1 MMRLN
6 KFIAHYSTYSRRE
19 ADQAILDG
27 YVRIDGEIEKN
38 PAIQVDERK
47 ADVSISGNK
56 VTAQDQF
63 TVIVYNKPR
72 GELVTKK
79 DPQGRKT
86 IYDSLSKSYRHF
98 IPVGRLDFASE
109 GLLLLTDASR
119 VATALMTSK
128 MERVYRIKI
137 KGAVSEGMKIA
148 MGEGLELEDAS
159 AGAHEHAEAGPMS
172 FAPFYAYQ
180 VQKDQGDYS
189 ILKVAIGEGQNRELR
204 RFFAH
209 FGAEIVD
216 LKRLSFGGIDLNNL
230 PTGKVRFLERAEY
243 TSLRAFVDGIERTAT
258 QKEKQQKAA
267 QSPFGK
273 ERGKGEKEDYSRE
286 KRTGEKGAFGNSM
299 NKTEKPIF
307 TKEKVQPVKRTFIK
321 DKDKSK
327 ANGMTDSF
335 GTNKYS
341 PDKKYAMGSKK
352 K

>member
-19 ADQAILDG
+19 ADKAIQDG
-27 YVRIDGEIEKN
+27 YVRINGEIETN
-38 PAIQVDERK
+38 PATQVDEK
-47 ADVSISGNK
+47 HDAVMISGNK
-56 VTAQDQF
+56 ITPTDQF

-86 IYDSLSKSYRHF
+86 IYDSLAKQYRHY

-128 MERVYRIKI
+128 MERVYKIKI
-137 KGAVSEGMKIA
+137 KGPVTEAMQVA

-159 AGAHEHAEAGPMS
+159 AGAHENSEIESMN

-180 VQKDQGDYS
+180 IQKNQGDFS
-189 ILKVAIGEGQNRELR
+189 VLKVAIGEGQNRELR

-209 FGAEIVD
+209 FGAEVVD

-230 PTGKVRFLERAEY
+230 PTGKVRFLERSEY
-243 TSLRAFVDGIERTAT
+243 ASLREFLETIEKA
-258 QKEKQQKAA
+258 EKL
-267 QSPFGK
+267 
-273 ERGKGEKEDYSRE
+273 
-286 KRTGEKGAFGNSM
+286 
-299 NKTEKPIF
+299 
-307 TKEKVQPVKRTFIK
+307 
-321 DKDKSK
+321 KSK
-327 ANGMTDSF
+327 SLPKAPRAEGKTAHNPKSHSKVKPKAKPSNEPF
-335 GTNKYS
+335 GTNKYK
-341 PDKKYAMGSKK
+341 PEKKFTKGETKK
-352 K
+352 

>member
-19 ADQAILDG
+19 ADQAIQDG
-27 YVRIDGEIEKN
+27 YVRVNGEIETN
-38 PAIQVDERK
+38 PATQVDEK
-47 ADVSISGNK
+47 HDQVMISGK
-56 VTAQDQF
+56 KIVPQDQF

-86 IYDSLSKSYRHF
+86 IYDSLSKQYRHY

-128 MERVYRIKI
+128 MERVYKIKI
-137 KGAVSEGMKIA
+137 KGPVSEAMMKA
-148 MGEGLELEDAS
+148 MDEGITVEDAS
-159 AGAHEHAEAGPMS
+159 AGAHEHSEITSMT

-180 VQKDQGDYS
+180 IQKNQGDYS
-189 ILKVAIGEGQNRELR
+189 VLKVAIGEGQNRELR

-230 PTGKVRFLERAEY
+230 PTGKVRFLERNEY
-243 TSLRAFVDGIERTAT
+243 ASLRDFLDTIEKAEKHKKASEAGV
-258 QKEKQQKAA
+258 QNKPAKEKQK
-267 QSPFGK
+267 SVK
-273 ERGKGEKEDYSRE
+273 KSIKGDR
-286 KRTGEKGAFGNSM
+286 
-299 NKTEKPIF
+299 
-307 TKEKVQPVKRTFIK
+307 
-321 DKDKSK
+321 
-327 ANGMTDSF
+327 
-335 GTNKYS
+335 
-341 PDKKYAMGSKK
+341 KK
-352 K
+352 

>member
-38 PAIQVDERK
+38 PAVSVDERN
-47 ADVSISGNK
+47 ANVSVSGTK
-56 VTAQDQF
+56 ITVTDQF

-79 DPQGRKT
+79 DPQKRKT
-86 IYDSLSKSYRHF
+86 IYDSLSKNYKHF

-109 GLLLLTDASR
+109 GLLLMTDASR

-148 MGEGLELEDAS
+148 MGQGLELDDAS
-159 AGAHEHAEAGPMS
+159 AGAHEYADAGPMS

-180 VQKDQGDYS
+180 IQKDQGDYS

-216 LKRLSFGGIDLNNL
+216 LKRLSFGGIELNNL

-243 TSLRAFVDGIERTAT
+243 TNLREFLDTVEKAEKMKQKDAQGKAKQLRKPTQMSAPIEVKKPT
-258 QKEKQQKAA
+258 K
-267 QSPFGK
+267 
-273 ERGKGEKEDYSRE
+273 RE
-286 KRTGEKGAFGNSM
+286 
-299 NKTEKPIF
+299 
-307 TKEKVQPVKRTFIK
+307 FIK
-321 DKDKSK
+321 DKKTK
-327 ANGMTDSF
+327 PTEEVF
-335 GTNKYS
+335 GTNKYKPKS
-341 PDKKYAMGSKK
+341 DNKFKK
-352 K
+352 

>member
-38 PAIQVDERK
+38 PAIQVDERR

-86 IYDSLSKSYRHF
+86 IYDSLSKNYRHF
-98 IPVGRLDFASE
+98 IPVGRLDYASE

-137 KGAVSEGMKIA
+137 KGAVSEAMKVA
-148 MGEGLELEDAS
+148 MGEGLELEDAT
-159 AGAHEHAEAGPMS
+159 AGAHEHSKVESMS

-209 FGAEIVD
+209 FGVEVVD

-230 PTGKVRFLERAEY
+230 PTGKVRFLERNEY
-243 TSLRAFVDGIERTAT
+243 TSLRGFVDGIERTAT
-258 QKEKQQKAA
+258 LKEKQKPA

-273 ERGKGEKEDYSRE
+273 ERSTSEKGSYTKDKSSD
-286 KRTGEKGAFGNSM
+286 EKGAFGNDKSRS
-299 NKTEKPIF
+299 EKPAF
-307 TKEKVQPVKRTFIK
+307 TKEKAKPEKRAFT
-321 DKDKSK
+321 KDKSK
-327 ANGMTDSF
+327 AKAKPETDSF
-335 GTNKYS
+335 STNKYN
-341 PDKKYAMGSKK
+341 PEKKYAMGGRKK
-352 K
+352 

>member
-6 KFIAHYSTYSRRE
+6 KYIAHYSTYSRRE

-27 YVRIDGEIEKN
+27 YVRIDGEVETN
-38 PAIQVDERK
+38 PAIQVDERN
-47 ADVSISGNK
+47 ANVMISGNK
-56 VTAQDQF
+56 IVPSDQF

-86 IYDSLSKSYRHF
+86 IYDSLAKQYRHY

-128 MERVYRIKI
+128 MERVYKIKI
-137 KGAVSEGMKIA
+137 KGPVSEGMKIA

-159 AGAHEHAEAGPMS
+159 AGAHEHADAGPMS

-216 LKRLSFGGIDLNNL
+216 LKRLSFGGIELNNL
-230 PTGKVRFLERAEY
+230 PTGKVRFLERSEY
-243 TSLRAFVDGIERTAT
+243 SNLREFLDAVEKA
-258 QKEKQQKAA
+258 EKQKLKNEKKPPRAE
-267 QSPFGK
+267 GK
-273 ERGKGEKEDYSRE
+273 PEHKP
-286 KRTGEKGAFGNSM
+286 A
-299 NKTEKPIF
+299 KTF
-307 TKEKVQPVKRTFIK
+307 TK
-321 DKDKSK
+321 DKAK
-327 ANGMTDSF
+327 AKAKPSNEPFS
-335 GTNKYS
+335 TNKYK
-341 PDKKYAMGSKK
+341 PDSKFSKGGKK
-352 K
+352 

>member
-19 ADQAILDG
+19 ADQAIQDG
-27 YVRIDGEIEKN
+27 YVRVNGEIETN
-38 PAIQVDERK
+38 PAIQVDEK
-47 ADVSISGNK
+47 HDAVMISGK
-56 VTAQDQF
+56 KIVPQDQF

-86 IYDSLSKSYRHF
+86 IYDSLAKQYRHF

-128 MERVYRIKI
+128 MERVYKVKI
-137 KGAVSEGMKIA
+137 KGPVSEAMMKA
-148 MGEGLELEDAS
+148 MDEGITVEDAS
-159 AGAHEHAEAGPMS
+159 AGAHDKSEITSMT

-180 VQKDQGDYS
+180 IQKNQGDYS

-209 FGAEIVD
+209 FGAEVVD

-230 PTGKVRFLERAEY
+230 PTGKVRFLERNEY
-243 TSLRAFVDGIERTAT
+243 ASLREFLDTIEKAEKSKKQMKSPEAKPLGKTG
-258 QKEKQQKAA
+258 KEKPATAKK
-267 QSPFGK
+267 PM
-273 ERGKGEKEDYSRE
+273 KGDR
-286 KRTGEKGAFGNSM
+286 
-299 NKTEKPIF
+299 
-307 TKEKVQPVKRTFIK
+307 
-321 DKDKSK
+321 
-327 ANGMTDSF
+327 
-335 GTNKYS
+335 
-341 PDKKYAMGSKK
+341 KK
-352 K
+352 

>member
-6 KFIAHYSTYSRRE
+6 KYIAHYSTYSRRE

-27 YVRIDGEIEKN
+27 YVRVDGEIEKN
-38 PAIQVDERK
+38 PAVSVDERS
-47 ADVSISGNK
+47 ANVMVSGNK
-56 VTAQDQF
+56 ITATDQF

-79 DPQGRKT
+79 DPQKRRT
-86 IYDSLSKSYRHF
+86 IYDSLSSNYKHF
-98 IPVGRLDFASE
+98 IPVGRLDYASE

-137 KGAVSEGMKIA
+137 KGAVTEGMKIA
-148 MGEGLELEDAS
+148 MGEGLELDDAS
-159 AGAHEHAEAGPMS
+159 AGAHEYAEEGPMS

-180 VQKDQGDYS
+180 IQKDQGDYS

-216 LKRLSFGGIDLNNL
+216 LKRLSFGGIELNNL

-243 TSLRAFVDGIERTAT
+243 ASLRDFLETAEKAQAMK
-258 QKEKQQKAA
+258 QKDMQGKARA
-267 QSPFGK
+267 LGK
-273 ERGKGEKEDYSRE
+273 PVVR
-286 KRTGEKGAFGNSM
+286 
-299 NKTEKPIF
+299 KPIVEVKKA
-307 TKEKVQPVKRTFIK
+307 TKREFIK
-321 DKDKSK
+321 DKKVK
-327 ANGMTDSF
+327 PQNEVF
-335 GTNKYS
+335 GTNKYKPKS
-341 PDKKYAMGSKK
+341 ENKFKK
-352 K
+352 

>member
-6 KFIAHYSTYSRRE
+6 KYIAHYSTYSRRE

-38 PAIQVDERK
+38 PAVSVDERS
-47 ADVSISGNK
+47 ANVMVSGNK
-56 VTAQDQF
+56 ITVTDQF

-79 DPQGRKT
+79 DTQKRRT
-86 IYDSLSKSYRHF
+86 IYDSLSSNYKHF
-98 IPVGRLDFASE
+98 IPVGRLDYASE

-137 KGAVSEGMKIA
+137 KGAVTEGMKIA
-148 MGEGLELEDAS
+148 MGEGLELDDAS
-159 AGAHEHAEAGPMS
+159 AGAHEHAEEGPMS

-180 VQKDQGDYS
+180 IQKDQGDYS

-216 LKRLSFGGIDLNNL
+216 LKRLSFGGIELNNL
-230 PTGKVRFLERAEY
+230 PTGKVRFLERNEY
-243 TSLRAFVDGIERTAT
+243 SSLRDFLDTAEKAEKMKQNDKKGKANALGKPVRKPVVEVKKVTKREFVKDK
-258 QKEKQQKAA
+258 KEKPQN
-267 QSPFGK
+267 
-273 ERGKGEKEDYSRE
+273 E
-286 KRTGEKGAFGNSM
+286 
-299 NKTEKPIF
+299 
-307 TKEKVQPVKRTFIK
+307 V
-321 DKDKSK
+321 
-327 ANGMTDSF
+327 F
-335 GTNKYS
+335 GTNKYKPKS
-341 PDKKYAMGSKK
+341 ENKFKK
-352 K
+352 

>member
-38 PAIQVDERK
+38 PAVSVDERH
-47 ADVSISGNK
+47 ANVSVSGNK
-56 VTAQDQF
+56 ITATDQF

-86 IYDSLSKSYRHF
+86 IYDSLSKTYRHF

-128 MERVYRIKI
+128 MERVYKLKI
-137 KGAVSEGMKIA
+137 KGPVTDAMKVA

-216 LKRLSFGGIDLNNL
+216 LKRLSFGGIELNNL
-230 PTGKVRFLERAEY
+230 PTGKVRFLERNEY
-243 TSLRAFVDGIERTAT
+243 TSLREFLDASEKAGKMKQKSQPKAPRAEGKPEYKTERKPEPKFA
-258 QKEKQQKAA
+258 KEKAK
-267 QSPFGK
+267 S
-273 ERGKGEKEDYSRE
+273 E
-286 KRTGEKGAFGNSM
+286 KRV
-299 NKTEKPIF
+299 F
-307 TKEKVQPVKRTFIK
+307 TKDRAKV
-321 DKDKSK
+321 K
-327 ANGMTDSF
+327 AKPENDSF
-335 GTNKYS
+335 STNKYN
-341 PDKKYAMGSKK
+341 PDKKFAKGAYKK
-352 K
+352 

>member
-38 PAIQVDERK
+38 PALQVDERK

-86 IYDSLSKSYRHF
+86 IYDSLSKNYRHF

-109 GLLLLTDASR
+109 GLLLMTDASR

-137 KGAVSEGMKIA
+137 KGAVSEAMKVA
-148 MGEGLELEDAS
+148 MGEGLELDDAS

-243 TSLRAFVDGIERTAT
+243 TSLRAFVDGIERTTT

-267 QSPFGK
+267 AQSPFGK
-273 ERGKGEKEDYSRE
+273 ERKKSDKESFANDAP
-286 KRTGEKGAFGNSM
+286 TAP
-299 NKTEKPIF
+299 KPLF
-307 TKEKVQPVKRTFIK
+307 TKEKAKPVKRTFVK
-321 DKDKSK
+321 DKEKSK
-327 ANGMTDSF
+327 ANAMSDSF
-335 GTNKYS
+335 GTNKYN
-341 PDKKYAMGSKK
+341 PTKKYAMGSKK

>member
-19 ADQAILDG
+19 ADQAIQDG
-27 YVRIDGEIEKN
+27 YVRIDGEIETN
-38 PAIQVDERK
+38 PATQVDERH
-47 ADVSISGNK
+47 ANVMVSGNK
-56 VTAQDQF
+56 IVPNDQF

-79 DPQGRKT
+79 DPQGRRT
-86 IYDSLSKSYRHF
+86 IYDSLAKQYRHY

-128 MERVYRIKI
+128 MERVYKIKI
-137 KGAVSEGMKIA
+137 KGPVTDAMKVA

-216 LKRLSFGGIDLNNL
+216 LKRLSFGGIELNNL
-230 PTGKVRFLERAEY
+230 PTGKVRFLERSEY
-243 TSLRAFVDGIERTAT
+243 SSLREFLDAVEKA
-258 QKEKQQKAA
+258 EKQKQKSQLKTPRAV
-267 QSPFGK
+267 
-273 ERGKGEKEDYSRE
+273 EKSEY
-286 KRTGEKGAFGNSM
+286 KPAK
-299 NKTEKPIF
+299 KTF
-307 TKEKVQPVKRTFIK
+307 LK
-321 DKDKSK
+321 DKAKVKPKPS
-327 ANGMTDSF
+327 NEPFT
-335 GTNKYS
+335 TNKYK
-341 PDKKYAMGSKK
+341 PDSKFAKGGKK
-352 K
+352 